1 MLYISNE
8 DKPGLIGEV
17 GQFLGQKNINIANFH
32 LGRNGQNSGQAIALI
47 AVDSIISQQDLAT
60 INNMVG
66 VLDAKILN
74 F

>member
-66 VLDAKILN
+66 VLEAKILN